1 MLFNSYIFILFF
13 LPTTVS
19 IYFLINKYKKNQDNK
34 LDLWWL
40 FGMSLW
46 FYGYSN
52 PIYLILILSSICVN
66 FWITGKIT
74 LNRRSTCLKRA
85 KYWMLSGVLFN
96 LALIFY
102 FKYYDFFITNMNV
115 LFQED
120 WTLKN
125 LALPLGISFF
135 TFQQV
140 SYVVDC
146 YREKKL
152 VQYKFIE
159 YAAYVTFFPQL
170 VAGPIVMHSEL
181 VPQMQDKAKK
191 KMDFE
196 NMSQGLYALALG
208 LGKKVLIADTLS
220 KIVSVGYAD
229 ISSLNRISAIVIMVS
244 YTLQIYFDFSGY
256 CDMALGMSKMF
267 NIELPFNFNSP
278 YKAKTVS
285 EFWARWHMTLTR
297 FFTHYVY
304 IPMGGSRKGKIRT
317 YLNTM
322 IVFLLS
328 GIWHGANWTF
338 ILWGIIHGAF
348 MTMEKVIKDLLGI
361 NKKSYAKNGSVNSER
376 NDSQTID
383 DKKIGI
389 MIRKG
394 CNVFRKILGS
404 IYVFIFVNLTWVLF
418 RAESIEQAK
427 IFFIRLKVSG
437 GGIASNI
444 IEKVGDL
451 VEIRML
457 YRLGFGRIMEQYRYL
472 PCTLILVIL
481 WIAVF
486 FMKNT
491 QEKIRSKKYGV
502 MRSLVTIFL
511 IVWSVIS
518 LSDVSEF
525 LYFNF

>member
-13 LPTTVS
+13 LPVTIG
-19 IYFLINKYKKNQDNK
+19 IYFLINKYKKNQESK
-34 LDLWWL
+34 LELWWL

-52 PIYLILILSSICVN
+52 PAYLLLILSSICVN
-66 FWITGKIT
+66 FFVTGRITAK
-74 LNRRSTCLKRA
+74 RKQDCFKRA
-85 KYWMLSGVLFN
+85 KGWMLLGVVFN

-102 FKYYDFFITNMNV
+102 FKYYDFFISNMNV
-115 LFQED
+115 VFQED

-125 LALPLGISFF
+125 IALPLGISFF

-181 VPQMQDKAKK
+181 VPQMQDNKK
-191 KMDFE
+191 KKIEFE

-220 KIVSVGYAD
+220 KIVNVGYAD
-229 ISSLNRISAIVIMVS
+229 ISALNRVSAIVIMVS

-256 CDMALGMSKMF
+256 CDMALGMAKMF
-267 NIELPFNFNSP
+267 NIDLPFNFNSP

-317 YLNTM
+317 YVNTM

-361 NKKSYAKNGSVNSER
+361 QKKSYVGNGSVDGNTDCGSV
-376 NDSQTID
+376 
-383 DKKIGI
+383 
-389 MIRKG
+389 IRKIFYILG
-394 CNVFRKILGS
+394 KIIGS

-418 RAESIEQAK
+418 RAESIAQTK
-427 IFFIRLKVSG
+427 MFLMRLKVRD
-437 GGIASNI
+437 GGITTSI

-457 YRLGFGRIMEQYRYL
+457 YRLGLGGIIEQYPYL
-472 PCTLILVIL
+472 PCVLILVIL
-481 WIAVF
+481 WMTVL

-491 QEKIRSKKYGV
+491 QEKIEIKKYGV
-502 MRSLVTIFL
+502 ARSLVTILL